1 MIRKKSLPGQDEF
14 WVKRDSIRAGR
25 AKTFYDG
32 LVEHLDSEGFGDFV
46 RELCAPFYH
55 SGSGGRPPI
64 DPEVYFKMLM
74 VGYFEKLGSERGI
87 ASRCE
92 DSLAVRRFLRY
103 DLTEAT
109 PDHSSL
115 SVIRKRLPR
124 EVYEEVFAFSLRAL
138 RKSGLLTGEKLGL
151 DSTTMEADAS
161 MEKLVRRDDGMSYAD
176 YVAGLAAAEGIDPE
190 DKGAVAAFDRKRP
203 GRKTSNEEWVSPADP
218 DACFGPRKDGAWDML
233 HKVENVVDLD
243 SGAIVST
250 EIQPATKGDA
260 DGMAAHL
267 ETGFL
272 MVEYTASQVDDKEDG
287 HDDHND
293 RNDHS
298 DGDGGGDPPK
308 RYGVGDKGYHKN
320 SELTELVA
328 AGICPVIAEPS
339 GKGPS
344 RTDEAAAEAFATN
357 LANRRSEDG
366 RAMMKARAEKVERS
380 FQHLL
385 DHGGGRRT
393 TLRGH
398 LNIGKRLL
406 AMAFVFNVAI
416 YRRKA
421 CGYGTLKQALAG
433 NRWEKPFFAI
443 LRAMEG
449 ALRRIGSPMAHPNF
463 TDPLQVRHYKELQAF
478 AALTPRHAVFLPI
491 STVS

>member
-14 WVKRDSIRAGR
+14 WVSRDSIRAGR
-25 AKTFYDG
+25 ATTFYDG
-32 LVEHLDSEGFGDFV
+32 LGEHLEAEGFGDFV
-46 RELCAPFYH
+46 RGLCVDFYH

-74 VGYFEKLGSERGI
+74 VGYFERLGSERGI
-87 ASRCE
+87 AARCE

-138 RKSGLLTGEKLGL
+138 RKGGLLVGERLGI

-161 MEKLVRRDDGMSYAD
+161 MERLVRREDGMSYAD

-203 GRKTSNEEWVSPADP
+203 GRKTSNEEWVSPADS

-250 EIQPATKGDA
+250 EIQPASKGDSEGVA
-260 DGMAAHL
+260 GHL

-272 MVEYTASQVDDKEDG
+272 MVEYTASGLGEEDDG
-287 HDDHND
+287 HDGGNND
-293 RNDHS
+293 EGADDEGNA
-298 DGDGGGDPPK
+298 PK

-320 SELTELVA
+320 SELVELVA
-328 AGICPVIAEPS
+328 AGIAPVIAGPS

-344 RTDEAAAEAFATN
+344 RSDEAAAEAFATN
-357 LANRRSEDG
+357 LGNRRSEEG

-406 AMAFVFNVAI
+406 AMAFVFNVAL
-416 YRRKA
+416 YRRNA
-421 CGYGTLKQALAG
+421 CGYGTLKQNLAG
-433 NRWEKPFFAI
+433 NRWVKSFFAFI
-443 LRAMEG
+443 RAVCG
-449 ALRRIGSPMAHPNF
+449 AIRPIDSRSRRPNF
-463 TDPLQVRHYKELQAF
+463 AIRLRQQLSKTFTSPFSRRFDPAGWRV
-478 AALTPRHAVFLPI
+478 I

>member
-32 LVEHLDSEGFGDFV
+32 LVEHLESEGFGDFV

-55 SGSGGRPPI
+55 SGSGGRPPV

-87 ASRCE
+87 AARCE

-138 RKSGLLTGEKLGL
+138 RKGGLLTGERLGI

-161 MEKLVRRDDGMSYAD
+161 MEKLVRREDGMSYAD
-176 YVAGLAAAEGIDPE
+176 YVAGLAAAEGVDPE
-190 DKGAVAAFDRKRP
+190 DRGAVAAFDRKRP
-203 GRKTSNEEWVSPADP
+203 GRKTSNEEWVSPHDP
-218 DACFGPRKDGAWDML
+218 DASFGPRKDGAWDML

-272 MVEYTASQVDDKEDG
+272 MVEYTASSVDEQDDDHDGGSDG
-287 HDDHND
+287 H
-293 RNDHS
+293 
-298 DGDGGGDPPK
+298 GTGGAAGVPK
-308 RYGVGDKGYHKN
+308 RYAVGDKGYHKN
-320 SELTELVA
+320 SELVELVA
-328 AGICPVIAEPS
+328 AGIAPVIAEPL

-344 RTDEAAAEAFATN
+344 RSDEAAAEAFAMN
-357 LANRRSEDG
+357 LGNRRSEEG

-406 AMAFVFNVAI
+406 AMAFVFNVAL
-416 YRRKA
+416 YRRTA
-421 CGYGTLKQALAG
+421 CGYGTLKQTLAG
-433 NRWEKPFFAI
+433 NRWVKSFFDLIGAI
-443 LRAMEG
+443 CTAHRPTNSTTRRSNLAIRLRQHLSETFTYPAP
-449 ALRRIGSPMAHPNF
+449 RRFNPAGCG
-463 TDPLQVRHYKELQAF
+463 V
-478 AALTPRHAVFLPI
+478 I